1 MYNVIREKEYNA
13 EVVFNY
19 AVLTVNKV
27 SVVLRI
33 GICLV
38 L

>member
-1 MYNVIREKEYNA
+1 MLKLYLTTLYV
-13 EVVFNY
+13 
-19 AVLTVNKV
+19 VLTVNEV

-33 GICLV
+33 GIHLV